1 MLNFNKSI
9 SLVIDGQGI
18 ITLPITTYKDVDV
31 VLTDGTN
38 DYIDAFLEHKYI
50 TVEANILQLNE
61 NSQDIILEEQ
71 YQILKHFL
79 ESGEEL
85 GYEEMRDNIVS
96 EFGLFKTLSGYRGI
110 VKHLEEY
117 YENAIKN
124 LVMTPEISEYIKL
137 LDITINDLNMIIE
150 ELKHKEK

>member
-18 ITLPITTYKDVDV
+18 ITLPIITYKDVDV

-117 YENAIKN
+117 YENVIKN

>member
-117 YENAIKN
+117 YENVIKN